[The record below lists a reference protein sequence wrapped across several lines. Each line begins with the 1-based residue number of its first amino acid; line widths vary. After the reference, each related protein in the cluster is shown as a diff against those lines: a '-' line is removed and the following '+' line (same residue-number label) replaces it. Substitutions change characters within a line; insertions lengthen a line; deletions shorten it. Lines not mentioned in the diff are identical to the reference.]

1 MRSPTIKQRSRARC
15 TDILSSWF
23 MSIYIKVIDDEFQ
36 TDPCMLPHHCIPKEI
51 KTNYVERYLYQK
63 LQSQEEVEEIM
74 DKFHQTGYGSRRRT
88 IAKSL
93 EKHDRPRATL
103 DSVPEDLRTL
113 TDGSLFLQFS
123 QPGLYIYFSRRT
135 LQKAVDNGM
144 TAIVA
149 DGIHRLPPEE
159 LGKDGQ
165 LYTIH
170 GVCNG
175 GVDVPLVHVLTKKKN
190 LSVYEKVFSI
200 VKQQLLALGVDLQQL
215 RILIDFE
222 RAALAALRVSALTK

>member
-1 MRSPTIKQRSRARC
+1 
-15 TDILSSWF
+15 
-23 MSIYIKVIDDEFQ
+23 
-36 TDPCMLPHHCIPKEI
+36 
-51 KTNYVERYLYQK
+51 
-63 LQSQEEVEEIM
+63 M
-74 DKFHQTGYGSRRRT
+74 DKFHQTGY
-88 IAKSL
+88 AKKDDCKVCDVEVHLQTVTCNVYFRSL

-113 TDGSLFLQFS
+113 PDGSLFLQFS

-135 LQKAVDNGM
+135 VQKAVDNGL
-144 TAIVA
+144 TAVVT

-190 LSVYEKVFSI
+190 LSVYEKVFNT
-200 VKQQLLALGVDLQQL
+200 VKQELLALGVDLQQL
-215 RILIDFE
+215 RIIIDFE
-222 RAALAALRVSALTK
+222 RAALAALRAFCRNVEQVGQEGDKDKQHCGDVPPVSEDSSAY